1 MKEIKGFPK
10 VSVGRAKDLTG
21 QQFNRLKVLYRT

>member
-1 MKEIKGFPK
+1 MEEIKGFPK
-10 VSVGRAKDLTG
+10 VPIGRAKDLSG